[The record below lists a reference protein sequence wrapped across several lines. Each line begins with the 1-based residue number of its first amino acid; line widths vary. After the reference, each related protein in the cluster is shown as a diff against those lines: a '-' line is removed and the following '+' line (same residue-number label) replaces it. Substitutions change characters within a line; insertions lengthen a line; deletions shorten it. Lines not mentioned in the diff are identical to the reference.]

1 MQTLNL
7 QPGAER
13 RLLQGHR
20 WVFSNEIV
28 DDLKECEP
36 GSWAQVVTSKG
47 VPLGSGYVNPHS
59 LIAVRLVCPPGQDP
73 DRAFFVNL
81 VQRAAR
87 HRRRIYPGAEC
98 YRLVYGEA
106 DGLPGLVVDRY
117 GDVLVYQIT
126 TLGMARLE
134 PLLQEVLLEELKPRA
149 LVYRHDAQVRALE
162 GLELTRGVAHGEVP
176 SEHWVEVEGLKLL
189 VDTVEGQKTGL
200 YLDQRDNRRA
210 LAPWVEGRRV
220 LDLFC
225 YDGAWALTA
234 ARLGAREAVGVDRS
248 AGAVARAL
256 RNAERNQLAESC
268 RFHQGDVLAFLKDVE
283 KGSFDVIV
291 VDPPAF
297 AKSKK
302 TLAEAQKGYIDLNRR
317 ALRALAPGGVLVS
330 CSCSY
335 HLSEEL
341 FRTVLLRAAQADGR
355 QLRVLEARGQALDH
369 PVLLAMP
376 ETRYLKCYYLKQV
389 EPRAPPWKAKL
400 TRPAGQCR

>member
-20 WVFSNEIV
+20 WVFSNEIA
-28 DDLKECEP
+28 DGLKECEP
-36 GSWAQVVTSKG
+36 GSWVQVVTSKG

-59 LIAVRLVCPPGQDP
+59 LIAVRLVCPPGQDL
-73 DRAFFVNL
+73 DRAFFVKL
-81 VQRAAR
+81 VQRAAG

-98 YRLVYGEA
+98 YRLVFGEA

-117 GDVLVYQIT
+117 GDVLVYQIN

-134 PLLQEVLLEELKPRA
+134 PLLQEILLEELKPQA

-162 GLELTRGVAHGEVP
+162 GLDMTRGVAYGQVP
-176 SEHWVEVEGLKLL
+176 SEHWVEIEGLKFL

-210 LAPWVEGRRV
+210 LAPWVAGRRV

-225 YDGAWALTA
+225 YDGAWALA
-234 ARLGAREAVGVDRS
+234 AAHLGAREAVGVDRS

-256 RNAERNQLAESC
+256 RNAERNQLAERC
-268 RFHQGDVLAFLKDVE
+268 QFHQGDVLAFLKDVE

-376 ETRYLKCYYLKQV
+376 ETRYLKCYFLEV
-389 EPRAPPWKAKL
+389 I
-400 TRPAGQCR
+400 

>member
-1 MQTLNL
+1 METMNTLNL
-7 QPGAER
+7 LPGAER

-20 WVFSNEIV
+20 WVFSNEIA
-28 DDLKECEP
+28 DGLKECEP
-36 GSWAQVVTSKG
+36 GSWVKVLTSKG

-59 LIAVRLVCPPGQDP
+59 LIAVRLVCPPGKHP
-73 DRAFFVNL
+73 DRAFFVAL
-81 VQRAAR
+81 FQRAVR
-87 HRRRIYPGAEC
+87 HRQRIYPGSEC

-134 PLLQEVLLEELKPRA
+134 PLLQEILLEEFKPQA
-149 LVYRHDAQVRALE
+149 LIYRHDNQVRALE
-162 GLELTRGVAHGEVP
+162 ALEITRGVAHGQVP
-176 SEHWVEVEGLKLL
+176 PEFWVGIDGLECL
-189 VDTVEGQKTGL
+189 VDPLEGQKTGV

-234 ARLGAREAVGVDRS
+234 ARLGAREVMGVDRS
-248 AGAVARAL
+248 AGAITRAL
-256 RNAERNQLAESC
+256 RNAERNRLADRC

-283 KGSFDVIV
+283 KGSFDLVIL
-291 VDPPAF
+291 DPPAF
-297 AKSKK
+297 TKTKK
-302 TLAEAQKGYIDLNRR
+302 NLAEAQKGYIDLNRR
-317 ALRALAPGGVLVS
+317 ALRALPTGGVLVS

-335 HLSEEL
+335 HLSEDL
-341 FRTVLLRAAQADGR
+341 FHTVLLRAAQADGR

-376 ETRYLKCYYLKQV
+376 ETRYLKCYFLEV
-389 EPRAPPWKAKL
+389 I
-400 TRPAGQCR
+400 

>member
-1 MQTLNL
+1 
-7 QPGAER
+7 
-13 RLLQGHR
+13 
-20 WVFSNEIV
+20 
-28 DDLKECEP
+28 
-36 GSWAQVVTSKG
+36 
-47 VPLGSGYVNPHS
+47 
-59 LIAVRLVCPPGQDP
+59 
-73 DRAFFVNL
+73 
-81 VQRAAR
+81 
-87 HRRRIYPGAEC
+87 
-98 YRLVYGEA
+98 
-106 DGLPGLVVDRY
+106 
-117 GDVLVYQIT
+117 
-126 TLGMARLE
+126 
-134 PLLQEVLLEELKPRA
+134 
-149 LVYRHDAQVRALE
+149 
-162 GLELTRGVAHGEVP
+162 
-176 SEHWVEVEGLKLL
+176 
-189 VDTVEGQKTGL
+189 VEGQKTGL

-248 AGAVARAL
+248 TGAIARAL
-256 RNAERNQLAESC
+256 SNAERNQLAESC

-369 PVLLAMP
+369 PALLAMP
-376 ETRYLKCYYLKQV
+376 ETRYLKCYFLEV
-389 EPRAPPWKAKL
+389 I
-400 TRPAGQCR
+400 

>member
-1 MQTLNL
+1 MDTLKL

-20 WVFSNEIV
+20 WVFSNEIAN
-28 DDLKECEP
+28 DFKKCEP
-36 GSWAQVVTSKG
+36 GSWVQLVTSKG

-59 LIAVRLVCPPGQDP
+59 LIAVRLVCPPAQDP
-73 DRAFFVNL
+73 DRAFFTDL
-81 VQRAAR
+81 LQRAAR
-87 HRRRIYPGAEC
+87 HRQRIYPGAEC

-134 PLLQEVLLEELKPRA
+134 PLLQEVLLEKFKPQA
-149 LVYRHDAQVRALE
+149 LVYRHDAQVRELE
-162 GLELTRGVAHGEVP
+162 GLEMTRGVAYGQVP
-176 SEHWVEVEGLKLL
+176 AEHWVEIEGLKFL

-210 LAPWVEGRRV
+210 LAPWVEGRRI

-234 ARLGAREAVGVDRS
+234 ARLGAREAAGVDRS
-248 AGAVARAL
+248 AGGVARAL
-256 RNAERNQLAESC
+256 RNADRNQLADRC
-268 RFHQGDVLAFLKDVE
+268 RFHRGDVLAFLKDVE

-297 AKSKK
+297 AKSRK

-335 HLSEEL
+335 HLTEDL
-341 FRTVLLRAAQADGR
+341 FRTILLRAAQADGR

-376 ETRYLKCYYLKQV
+376 ETRYLKCYFLEV
-389 EPRAPPWKAKL
+389 I
-400 TRPAGQCR
+400 